1 MRPAVTPRRN
11 RMLRHDLRVIR
22 REMAGVLAGWSD
34 RITLLFGI
42 IIIVAVARGGI
53 AGANSRTAMLG
64 GGAIGLWAG
73 WTTAGTVARRL
84 GFHAD
89 VYLFADE
96 ANAAQSRRRYVTAI
110 AAVVST
116 ISTLVATLIDLR
128 TTLPLIAGLAG
139 GGIMALAIGS
149 RLHRSDARRERRSFS
164 RWMLAASLSLGA
176 IIAAKILATTVATG
190 FAVAALALATAV
202 MLPVDT
208 GSVRFEAIAG
218 RGAGW
223 SIARHLR
230 DGAVMALAATAAIA
244 VTLGAVAAALAALAT
259 GMMLAMAGIR
269 VLAYRC
275 LDRRSADLLLTTG
288 IAAVAIGAMVAPV
301 VAPLLAVGLIAVLC
315 RRSHRARWLVT

>member
-1 MRPAVTPRRN
+1 
-11 RMLRHDLRVIR
+11 MLRHDLRVIR

-34 RITLLFGI
+34 RITLLFVI

-110 AAVVST
+110 AAVVSA
-116 ISTLVATLIDLR
+116 ISALVATLIDPR

-149 RLHRSDARRERRSFS
+149 RLHRRDARGERRTYW
-164 RWMLAASLSLGA
+164 RLMLAASLSLGA

-202 MLPVDT
+202 MLPIDAAT
-208 GSVRFEAIAG
+208 ARFEAIAG
-218 RGAGW
+218 RGAVW
-223 SIARHLR
+223 SIASHLR
-230 DGAVMALAATAAIA
+230 GGAAFALGATVATAAINDVFLA
-244 VTLGAVAAALAALAT
+244 VLTALGAGAMLMMAA
-259 GMMLAMAGIR
+259 IR

-275 LDRRSADLLLTTG
+275 LDQRSADLLLTAG

-301 VAPLLAVGLIAVLC
+301 VAPLLAVGLIAALG
-315 RRSHRARWLVT
+315 RRSHRARWLVS